1 MTGTT
6 TTHIALTTLLTSFP
20 RLIPPPDTP
29 LTTKTTPPCTT
40 GAIQNNHPPKV
51 TLPDQHN
58 DHRAV
63 GAKPSET
70 LTCPPE
76 AQPHHVVVEQFQT
89 QQGHN
94 ETEHDATPD
103 ETMKRND
110 TQQGTRNA

>member
-1 MTGTT
+1 MPATT
-6 TTHIALTTLLTSFP
+6 TTCTPFNGLVTSFP
-20 RLIPPPDTP
+20 IALPAPDTHF
-29 LTTKTTPPCTT
+29 TTKTTTLCTT
-40 GAIQNNHPPKV
+40 GASRNNHPSKV
-51 TLPDQHN
+51 TLPDKHN

-76 AQPHHVVVEQFQT
+76 TQPHHVVVEQFQP

-110 TQQGTRNA
+110 TR